1 MGILHHPGGRQ
12 RHPVAFVD
20 QPVVVQVHRLAIGPD
35 REPRRDEVGLP
46 WADAVR
52 IGADLGQTLRREQVL
67 IGTAILGQGE
77 VVGLPQRQRLIHRA
91 VRVLAG
97 AVNELHQP
105 HLGARAQ
112 RLQVAHLEG
121 LDDDR
126 GVLLGVTV
134 AGQCSQQLVLD
145 GQAQRAMVGAVL
157 DLGIDADGAPGATAL
172 VAGQLQHFLEG
183 GHLVLAVVALIPF
196 FQGLHGA
203 QRAQLGQREVA
214 DEPALFLDAI
224 DRALALAAGELGMV
238 LHVGGGRDV
247 GLMSHHQHAILG
259 GNQVWLDEVG
269 PAVNGPLIARQ
280 RVVRQVAGCTAMPQH
295 QRLLSIQR
303 RIASGGCRR
312 PPNTGQRTGAG
323 HGHTRLGCA
332 FFGSTLRRF
341 SRRLTSSRRP
351 RRHGPG
357 LAGTATCRLVVHLV
371 AAAAGTTGQR
381 QHGGYRNRHDPWAK
395 NA

>member
-1 MGILHHPGGRQ
+1 MHEETGRVGILHHPGGWQ

-247 GLMSHHQHAILG
+247 GLMPHHQHAILG
-259 GNQVWLDEVG
+259 GDQVRLDEVG
-269 PAVNGPLIARQ
+269 PAVDGPLIARQ
-280 RVVRQVAGCTAMPQH
+280 RVVRQVTGRTAVPQH
-295 QRLLSIQR
+295 QRLLPVECRKAPCAR
-303 RIASGGCRR
+303 RSTR
-312 PPNTGQRTGAG
+312 NTGQCPGAG
-323 HGHTRLGCA
+323 HRHACLG
-332 FFGSTLRRF
+332 
-341 SRRLTSSRRP
+341 
-351 RRHGPG
+351 
-357 LAGTATCRLVVHLV
+357 
-371 AAAAGTTGQR
+371 
-381 QHGGYRNRHDPWAK
+381 
-395 NA
+395 